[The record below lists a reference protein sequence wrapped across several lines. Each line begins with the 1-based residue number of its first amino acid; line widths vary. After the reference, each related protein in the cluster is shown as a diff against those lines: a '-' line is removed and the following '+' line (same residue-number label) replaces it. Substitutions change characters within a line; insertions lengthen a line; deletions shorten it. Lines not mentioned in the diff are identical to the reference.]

1 MQMEVRI
8 CSVRA
13 NSQAG
18 NIWVCVMTKQK
29 GKSRKILNLGSQ
41 KRMRFAGK
49 FSRGAWV

>member
-1 MQMEVRI
+1 MDVCI
-8 CSVRA
+8 YSVRA

-18 NIWVCVMTKQK
+18 NIWVCVMTTQR

-41 KRMRFAGK
+41 KRMHFAGR

>member
-1 MQMEVRI
+1 MQMDVRI